1 MPTELSSFRIDKKV
15 KKEAQKLAREMGTTL
30 SNIINMYL
38 TQFVK
43 ERGIHFKNS
52 WTQDISSS
60 ISEWNRGTW
69 KTMNKSILEPKPHV
83 AEALKVLAEKR
94 QLLASK
100 QGFGN
105 QVKSEWIP
113 AEDVYIFYST
123 KEEEKFFRI
132 DNSFYKEIPKK
143 YFFFYEFTK
152 SEHQIIWIP
161 NNLILAIDDHLR
173 KDEILSNFKIYIETN
188 REALWVKHFF
198 GYSRL
203 ILSDEEKK
211 IFNAIRDFF
220 ENQNNYIFFKVQN
233 LADTEAVVMRAENH
247 WILKEEFFSDKSDDS
262 IRKWLHSDPVN
273 DYGRYI
279 IYTMNSWSNDGV
291 SFEVLTWKYM
301 SSDPERLDFMQKVKK
316 DLNIEELN
324 LIQK

>member
-15 KKEAQKLAREMGTTL
+15 KKEAQILAREMGTNL

-43 ERGIHFKNS
+43 ERKIHFMDKS
-52 WTQDISSS
+52 MQVPHSSKQDSHTHSL
-60 ISEWNRGTW
+60 W
-69 KTMNKSILEPKPHV
+69 KTNILEPKPHV

-100 QGFGN
+100 QDFGN

-113 AEDVYIFYST
+113 TEDVYIFYST
-123 KEEEKFFRI
+123 KDEEKFFRI
-132 DNSFYKEIPKK
+132 DNSFYEEIPEK

-173 KDEILSNFKIYIETN
+173 KDELLSHFKVYIEAN
-188 REALWVKHFF
+188 RESLWVKHFF

-203 ILSDEEKK
+203 ILGDKDKK
-211 IFNAIRDFF
+211 MFDAIKKFF
-220 ENQNNYIFFKVQN
+220 ENQNNYILFKVQN
-233 LADTEAVVMRAENH
+233 LADSEPVILRIENH
-247 WILKEEFFSDKSDDS
+247 WILKEEFLDDKSNDY
-262 IRKWLHSDPVN
+262 IWKLFNSDPVS
-273 DYGRYI
+273 DYGRYV
-279 IYTMNSWSNDGV
+279 IYGIDSWNDDGI
-291 SFEVLTWKYM
+291 SYKVLTWKYM
-301 SSDPERLDFMQKVKK
+301 SSKNEMLDFMQKVKK
-316 DLNIEELN
+316 DFSLEELN